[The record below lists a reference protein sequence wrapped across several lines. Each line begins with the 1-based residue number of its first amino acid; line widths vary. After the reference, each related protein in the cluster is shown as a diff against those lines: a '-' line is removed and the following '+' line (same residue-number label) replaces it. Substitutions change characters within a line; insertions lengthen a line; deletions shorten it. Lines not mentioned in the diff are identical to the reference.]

1 MESSRRALERYE
13 MTTEEQHSLEGFSR
27 RAALV
32 VVVLAGVL
40 AVATLLSNEAV
51 KETVL
56 AQSRVT
62 RAAAL
67 AETNEVKAF
76 VNVNAARQLELLA
89 EGSATPRGAAAE
101 RHAAS
106 LDRHVAM
113 ELTPRTR
120 ILAAEERREEDEQA
134 RHDDRHY
141 RFELSSVALEIGIV
155 LASAAV
161 LTRVR
166 WVLVAGGIVGAV
178 GTALLISGIPL

>member
-1 MESSRRALERYE
+1 MQAIRKMLSTRHGTLGLA
-13 MTTEEQHSLEGFSR
+13 
-27 RAALV
+27 
-32 VVVLAGVL
+32 VLAGVL

-56 AQSRVT
+56 AQSRAT

-67 AETNEVKAF
+67 VETNEIKAF

-89 EGSATPRGAAAE
+89 EASATHRGAAAE

-113 ELTPRTR
+113 ELTPRNR
-120 ILAAEERREEDEQA
+120 ILAAEERREEHEQA
-134 RHDDRHY
+134 RHNDRHY

-166 WVLVAGGIVGAV
+166 WVLLAGGIVGAV
-178 GTALLISGIPL
+178 GAALLISGIPL